1 MIHLEPNQ
9 VFIPGSFAGFKRWL
23 TKQKRKPAMTKPLAP
38 AHLPKS
44 RSKVDADA
52 LLAII
57 KEAKQIMS
65 AQLAE
70 LLQID
75 PLSAGNRLK
84 TLRQMGLIAQVGTI
98 KRRPAYA
105 IVDNV
110 RPVTRIYKKS
120 RIREQVIEY
129 FQMHETGSNGDIA
142 QALGKKDTSNV
153 GPITIRLLLEG
164 VLTATEASH
173 PVSGKTHRIFRLN
186 KETSNNGRS

>member
-23 TKQKRKPAMTKPLAP
+23 TFLLRKPAMTKPLAP

-57 KEAKQIMS
+57 KEAKQITS

-110 RPVTRIYKKS
+110 RPVTRIYMMQ
-120 RIREQVIEY
+120 R
-129 FQMHETGSNGDIA
+129 TGMKHCKCRKPLLTPAQQRVADLFAQGRRNCEIAELLGIDHRTVSCHLSAIYERRLQEAHDSN
-142 QALGKKDTSNV
+142 
-153 GPITIRLLLEG
+153 
-164 VLTATEASH
+164 
-173 PVSGKTHRIFRLN
+173 F
-186 KETSNNGRS
+186 